1 MTRMQLR
8 CSPDQKERWER
19 AAGGAGSLSAWIRDV
34 LDRAAAATESGMT
47 SSVRADADATAPDS
61 VSEEKDPD
69 TPGPSLY
76 DLHDG
81 DVIRDRST
89 GAAFRV
95 YAENPGGTPSRSSW
109 SVPLRDGDEL
119 EDAAGRVFRVYQV
132 EDVNGAVGEEPVGT
146 NGDEPG
152 PVSGEPGGSSST
164 LTEEGGVNHSSSD
177 HDGQEMSPLP
187 SGENDRSSRTSA
199 STSPPAVSA
208 AVPAPIQAASL
219 DIVVQRLFPGV
230 KTEDLMAEYESTDHE
245 FNDFLGW
252 LTWRH
257 EQDVINDVDTFF
269 EPVKLTDAQRRQQQ
283 DRRSRRCS
291 TTGSTPMRR
300 HCLVRGGSL
309 TTTRTPNPKTPL
321 ISNHHACSKRTAPA
335 RPTLSP
341 VCVNAAMHWKLVA
354 GETCRYCGGTL

>member
-230 KTEDLMAEYESTDHE
+230 KTEDLTAEYESTEHE

-257 EQDVINDVDTFF
+257 ERDESTRIVDEAVYGFSVTKNGERIDPASIEAYDPDDDTNP
-269 EPVKLTDAQRRQQQ
+269 EPEDPVDLEPPRMLEAEQHQ
-283 DRRSRRCS
+283 
-291 TTGSTPMRR
+291 
-300 HCLVRGGSL
+300 
-309 TTTRTPNPKTPL
+309 
-321 ISNHHACSKRTAPA
+321 

>member
-1 MTRMQLR
+1 
-8 CSPDQKERWER
+8 
-19 AAGGAGSLSAWIRDV
+19 
-34 LDRAAAATESGMT
+34 MT

-208 AVPAPIQAASL
+208 AVPAPIAATSL
-219 DIVVQRLFPGV
+219 DIVVQHLFPDESVGS
-230 KTEDLMAEYESTDHE
+230 LMAEYEGHDHE

-269 EPVKLTDAQRRQQQ
+269 EPVKLTDAQQEAAARPEKP
-283 DRRSRRCS
+283 SVF
-291 TTGSTPMRR
+291 TP
-300 HCLVRGGSL
+300 
-309 TTTRTPNPKTPL
+309 TREHPHADDIALFVGDPYDDTNPEPEDPVDL
-321 ISNHHACSKRTAPA
+321 EPPRMLEADAPA

-341 VCVNAAMHWKLVA
+341 VCTNAAMHWRLVA